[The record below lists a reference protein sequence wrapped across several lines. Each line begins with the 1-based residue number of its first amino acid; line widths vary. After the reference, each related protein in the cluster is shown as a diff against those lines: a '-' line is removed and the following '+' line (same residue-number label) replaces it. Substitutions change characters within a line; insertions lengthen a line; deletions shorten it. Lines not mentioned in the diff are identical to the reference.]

1 MATIKISPQQW
12 TLYLTML
19 GNNYMP
25 TVMRGILAGALRCV
39 PIMQERTDNA
49 PPASDGGSMGAV
61 NYGMYRM
68 SWKAV
73 CVPEGARLYNDRP
86 YAGVIE
92 YGRRAKYPGKEGVR
106 ALQVWAKRKFKLS
119 DEESLPVA
127 RAIAW
132 NMKSRALRPRGV
144 MMGLPPPSGLQK
156 LATVVL
162 DEVQRE
168 LDLELNK

>member
-1 MATIKISPQQW
+1 
-12 TLYLTML
+12 LY
-19 GNNYMP
+19 
-25 TVMRGILAGALRCV
+25 RK
-39 PIMQERTDNA
+39 
-49 PPASDGGSMGAV
+49 
-61 NYGMYRM
+61 

-73 CVPEGARLYNDRP
+73 RVTEGARLYNDRP

-127 RAIAW
+127 KAIAW
-132 NMKSRALRPRGV
+132 NMYKRPLRARGV
-144 MMGLPPPSGLQK
+144 MMGLPPPSGLAQ
-156 LATVVL
+156 LATIVL

-168 LDLELNK
+168 LDKELNK